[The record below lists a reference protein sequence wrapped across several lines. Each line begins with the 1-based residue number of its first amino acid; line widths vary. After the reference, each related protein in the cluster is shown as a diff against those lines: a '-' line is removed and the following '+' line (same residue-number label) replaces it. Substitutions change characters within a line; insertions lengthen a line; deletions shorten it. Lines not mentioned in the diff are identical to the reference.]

1 MVLKNIENKSKN
13 TWRPPYTS
21 RISDAMLAKYDED
34 KFEYWDD
41 EGTNQG
47 WEKQKPGPGGLKIK
61 VSRVSVCLIFS
72 FQLFE

>member
-1 MVLKNIENKSKN
+1 
-13 TWRPPYTS
+13 
-21 RISDAMLAKYDED
+21 MLAEYDED
-34 KFEYWDD
+34 EFEYWDY

-47 WEKQKPGPGGLKIK
+47 WEKQKPGGLKIK